1 METGREGPGMKN
13 EVKPVYEVG
22 LVTPSNSEA
31 VIKSESNAAHH
42 IHFCAM
48 IVDNG
53 SIFEMLTR
61 RLSIFRNSII
71 VVF

>member
-1 METGREGPGMKN
+1 MKN

-31 VIKSESNAAHH
+31 AIKSESNAAHH

-53 SIFEMLTR
+53 SIFE
-61 RLSIFRNSII
+61 IFIC
-71 VVF
+71 

>member
-1 METGREGPGMKN
+1 MTN
-13 EVKPVYEVG
+13 EVKSEFEVG

-53 SIFEMLTR
+53 SIFE
-61 RLSIFRNSII
+61 IFIC
-71 VVF
+71 